1 MGCVGSKGAEA
12 SQLEG
17 TDTARP
23 DTKDA
28 FMLAERFFGATVTF
42 DACAATIAG
51 SA

>member
-17 TDTARP
+17 TDSARP

-42 DACAATIAG
+42 QA
-51 SA
+51 